1 MQHSKNA
8 QLLKFNPTHK
18 LRTLQTAS
26 PSEARVPA
34 GYKPRD
40 ILLHWYLGRSIT
52 TKFYGAQKARTDCK
66 SVDNLTDDYN
76 IKVSSLLFQG
86 LETRP
91 APSARLMPSS
101 NAEGF
106 RAKLQSSGFSTS
118 VYKEPT
124 IQWVFRGSAARK
136 DRTIA
141 QQPHVDRFT

>member
-1 MQHSKNA
+1 MALDRRRGSINLRHKTKPQTLITWLRRLSAQHSKNA

-26 PSEARVPA
+26 PSEARVPE

-101 NAEGF
+101 KAEGF
-106 RAKLQSSGFSTS
+106 
-118 VYKEPT
+118 
-124 IQWVFRGSAARK
+124 
-136 DRTIA
+136 
-141 QQPHVDRFT
+141 